1 MKVVITGGEG
11 FLGSRLAALLLRRG
25 TLNGPDGAAKAIE
38 QITIVDAAPPKAAV
52 SDPRL
57 RSVTGEIADT
67 EVLERAIDR
76 DTSSIF
82 HLAAVVSGMAEADFD
97 LGLRVN
103 LDATRRLLD
112 VCRSRG
118 AHPRLVFASSVAV
131 YGGDL
136 PETVLDTTAVSPQ
149 SSYGTQKAMAELL
162 IADYTRRGFV
172 DGRVLRL
179 PTISVRPGKPN
190 AAASSF
196 ASGIVRE
203 PLNGHEAVCP
213 VDPGT
218 RLWVLSPAAAIE
230 CLVAGHDIP
239 AEAFG
244 PNRIVNVPGLSVTA
258 RGMVA
263 ALDRVAGAEVARRVR
278 WERDPRVERIVGT
291 WPGAWDTTRAR
302 ALGFPGDESFD
313 AVIRQYIE
321 EEAASQQRA
330 STP

>member
-11 FLGSRLAALLLRRG
+11 FLGRRLAARLLRRG
-25 TLNGPDGAAKAIE
+25 TLNGADDASKAIE
-38 QITIVDAAPPKAAV
+38 QLTIVDVASPPAAA

-57 RSVTGEIADT
+57 RFVTGDVADT
-67 EVLERAIDR
+67 AVLQRAIDR

-97 LGLRVN
+97 LGMRVN
-103 LDATRRLLD
+103 LDATRRLLEL
-112 VCRSRG
+112 CRSGG
-118 AHPRLVFASSVAV
+118 AQPRLVFASSVAV

-136 PETVLDTTAVSPQ
+136 PETVLDTTAVAPQ

-162 IADYTRRGFV
+162 ITDYTRRGFV
-172 DGRVLRL
+172 DGRALRL

-196 ASGIVRE
+196 ASAIVRE
-203 PLNGHEAVCP
+203 PLNGHETVCP
-213 VDPGT
+213 VDPAT
-218 RLWVLSPAAAIE
+218 RLWLLSPATAIE
-230 CLVAGHDIP
+230 CLVAGHDIHP
-239 AEAFG
+239 EAFG
-244 PNRIVNVPGLSVTA
+244 RSRIVNVPGLSMTA
-258 RGMVA
+258 LGMVA
-263 ALDRVAGAEVARRVR
+263 ALSRVSGAEVARRVR
-278 WERDPRVERIVGT
+278 WERDPRVEGIVAT

-321 EEAASQQRA
+321 EEMASQPRTW
-330 STP
+330 TP

>member
-11 FLGSRLAALLLRRG
+11 FLGRRLAALLLRRG
-25 TLNGPDGAAKAIE
+25 TLNGADGTSKAIE
-38 QITIVDAAPPKAAV
+38 QITIVDAASPPAGA
-52 SDPRL
+52 SDTRL

-97 LGLRVN
+97 LGMRVN
-103 LDATRRLLD
+103 LDATRGLLD
-112 VCRSRG
+112 VCRGSG
-118 AHPRLVFASSVAV
+118 ARPRLVFASSVAV
-131 YGGDL
+131 YGGEL
-136 PETVLDTTAVSPQ
+136 PETVLDTTAVAPQ

-162 IADYTRRGFV
+162 IADCTRRGFV

-218 RLWVLSPAAAIE
+218 RLWLLSPATAIE
-230 CLVAGHDIP
+230 CLVAGHEIP

-244 PNRIVNVPGLSVTA
+244 PRRIVNVPGLSMTA
-258 RGMVA
+258 LGMVA
-263 ALDRVAGAEVARRVR
+263 ALNRVAGAEVARRVR
-278 WERDPRVERIVGT
+278 WERDPRVERIVAT

-321 EEAASQQRA
+321 EEMPSQQRT
-330 STP
+330 STA